1 MIFHQGEMTIRLL
14 LVSHI
19 LSCGVNRQGEHKH

>member
-1 MIFHQGEMTIRLL
+1 LYTHSTFPLSAGLLAGWRLL

-19 LSCGVNRQGEHKH
+19 L